1 MWRSL
6 VNLTSSIMLLC
17 LVLTSQLTTT
27 LGGKMW
33 SGLGEGLPGML
44 FQKTKD
50 VFDDLYNDITDEIQF
65 RKSSIEDYQK
75 KISDRVSSSIDR
87 FRNDQLRVK
96 TRAEHDLESYMKKVN
111 QLYTENLLSLGKQQ
125 QAIQDL
131 SKRKII
137 QRPAKM
143 DDSLEQFRK
152 FYDES
157 VTMSPYHVAKS
168 TWEASWDWMSSFSLM
183 KAQKGASDYIQIEKR
198 IEQQIATL
206 TQRMQ
211 QGMQDAVETASE
223 SAESLERAFRNAA
236 VDLTKVPEDILNNAR
251 KLATSSQSSIKR
263 TIDKSDV
270 RRETRD
276 LEMKLQELSREGAQ
290 WMEEKLQMVETSF
303 KLMQDTLQQRN
314 MEFEE
319 MITKRRS
326 SMQYSAMND
335 ATLNQLLKLIDPA
348 DKGWKL
354 IKSEDGYEVY
364 RKMLGYGPSSQYACV
379 MCHGIIN
386 SPPKTVL
393 SLFEDNDRVGEYN
406 SFCKEIIDLEY
417 IGDDTKVCSMCL
429 QYC

>member
-1 MWRSL
+1 
-6 VNLTSSIMLLC
+6 
-17 LVLTSQLTTT
+17 
-27 LGGKMW
+27 MW
-33 SGLGEGLPGML
+33 SGIGEGLPSML

-50 VFDDLYNDITDEIQF
+50 VFDDFYNDITDEIQF

-75 KISDRVSSSIDR
+75 KISNRVSSSIER

-96 TRAEHDLESYMKKVN
+96 SRAEHDLESYMKKLN

-125 QAIQDL
+125 KAIQDL

-157 VTMSPYHVAKS
+157 VTMSPYHVARS
-168 TWEASWDWMSSFSLM
+168 TWEASWDWMSSFSLL
-183 KAQKGASDYIQIEKR
+183 KAKEGASAEYDQIEKR
-198 IEQQIATL
+198 IEKQIATL

-211 QGMQDAVETASE
+211 QGMQEAVETASE
-223 SAESLERAFRNAA
+223 SAESLERAFRSAA
-236 VDLTKVPEDILNNAR
+236 VDLTKAPEEILNNAR
-251 KLATSSQSSIKR
+251 NLATSSQSSIRR

-276 LEMKLQELSREGAQ
+276 LEIKLQQLSREGAQ

-303 KLMQDTLQQRN
+303 KLVQDTLQQRN
-314 MEFEE
+314 VEFEE
-319 MITKRRS
+319 MISKRRS

-335 ATLNQLLKLIDPA
+335 ATLNQILKLIDPA

-406 SFCKEIIDLEY
+406 SFCKDIIDLEY
-417 IGDDTKVCSMCL
+417 IGDDTKVRPV
-429 QYC
+429 